1 MFAYYY
7 RHKLGEVT
15 SEILNSKKAIG
26 IDCAEFSY
34 AEVPLE
40 YDIILG
46 VTGTLETLSEPQKKI
61 IKDIYNIHNQ
71 TLSPSVH
78 VSDMQK
84 IFNPNADVNVV
95 KDSSKFFM

>member
-1 MFAYYY
+1 LFAYYY

-15 SEILNSKKAIG
+15 SEVLNSKKAIG

-78 VSDMQK
+78 VSD
-84 IFNPNADVNVV
+84 
-95 KDSSKFFM
+95 